1 LFLNPGANVGPVE
14 VFLQDLSHPIKGHFL
29 GHMLASGF
37 PVSETLRILA
47 ALREKSSSPAGSNR
61 PDPFSGSMERT
72 GVRGIVQAAKAIN
85 AIHPPL
91 GILENGWN
99 RKKVR

>member
-1 LFLNPGANVGPVE
+1 
-14 VFLQDLSHPIKGHFL
+14 
-29 GHMLASGF
+29 
-37 PVSETLRILA
+37 
-47 ALREKSSSPAGSNR
+47 
-61 PDPFSGSMERT
+61 MERT